1 MAQQTAVSS
10 RQFSLNLND
19 WWKGLIMAVLGAI
32 IGLIQGMIETGEFDL
47 NKIWRA
53 AAIAIVAYLVKNFF
67 DKPKVVLLNPTE
79 AQVNMVEEGEAKV
92 TVTQK

>member
-10 RQFSLNLND
+10 RQFTLNLND

-32 IGLIQGMIETGEFDL
+32 VGFIQGLIDTGEFEFDKVWKAAL
-47 NKIWRA
+47 A
-53 AAIAIVAYLVKNFF
+53 AALAYIVKNFF
-67 DKPKVVLLNPTE
+67 DKPKVVLLNPTD
-79 AQVNMVEEGEAKV
+79 AQVNMVEEGDAKV